1 MSWICRNCE
10 TENPDTLD
18 VCEVCNSAKEILT
31 PKRPIS
37 FTARYYISGRYSSY
51 MGGDLVMMDLP
62 KGTLVRKMLT
72 DEWIPIE
79 SIEIPK
85 PHISNTSYYYAW
97 GLKGVYKIAQLKS
110 MHLPKNHLIRE
121 VLTERW
127 FPIGE

>member
-1 MSWICRNCE
+1 
-10 TENPDTLD
+10 
-18 VCEVCNSAKEILT
+18 
-31 PKRPIS
+31 
-37 FTARYYISGRYSSY
+37 
-51 MGGDLVMMDLP
+51 MMDLP